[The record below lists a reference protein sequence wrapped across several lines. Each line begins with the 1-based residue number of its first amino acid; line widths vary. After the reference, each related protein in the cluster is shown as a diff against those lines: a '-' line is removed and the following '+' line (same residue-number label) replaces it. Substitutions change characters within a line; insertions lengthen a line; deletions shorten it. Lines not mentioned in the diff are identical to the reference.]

1 MAKTNENLQSACSA
15 KAQASIK
22 YSNFAIV
29 AERGGLI
36 QAAKFFRALA
46 EAEKIC
52 ALNYYSLIDEASDTE
67 QNISNSIDSKT
78 YEFTQMYPTF
88 ITQAENEGDSR
99 ESMSFKTAMAADR
112 SHGNLLSEMLENYK
126 KDREFT
132 YYVCA
137 VCGNI
142 TERYA
147 PEKCPICNSIK
158 EKYKAVE

>member
-1 MAKTNENLQSACSA
+1 MAKTNENLQSAYSA
-15 KAQASIK
+15 KAQSSIK
-22 YSNFAIV
+22 YSSFAI
-29 AERGGLI
+29 AADKEGFI

-52 ALNYYSLIDEASDTE
+52 AVNLFSLIAEATDTE

-88 ITQAENEGDSR
+88 IAQAEKDGDSI
-99 ESMSFKTAMAADR
+99 ESMSFKAAMAADR
-112 SHGNLLSEMLENYK
+112 SHSNLLSEMLENYK
-126 KDREFT
+126 KDREFS
-132 YYVCA
+132 YFVCA

-147 PEKCPICNSIK
+147 PEKCPICNSAK
-158 EKYKAVE
+158 ERYKVVE